1 MSIKITPHGYRADI
15 IVDSMEEARE
25 VLRELTPSAIGCFS
39 PSIPASSGL
48 ASESTAATAAGDIP
62 PVEDESPQVED
73 IDDTPRAPRRLK
85 SWNQEEEDQVKI
97 WIRKGMSVAEVAESL
112 GRTPSSVRNK
122 LLVLERE
129 RAACGLDPIRPKK
142 VAA

>member
-1 MSIKITPHGYRADI
+1 MSII
-15 IVDSMEEARE
+15 IATTAAEAAA
-25 VLRELTPSAIGCFS
+25 VVRELDGQSVTVTTTLDVSWA
-39 PSIPASSGL
+39 GL
-48 ASESTAATAAGDIP
+48 ATDTTAATAVGDTP
-62 PVEDESPQVED
+62 TVEDESPQVED

-142 VAA
+142 VTA

>member
-1 MSIKITPHGYRADI
+1 MSII
-15 IVDSMEEARE
+15 IATTAAEAAA
-25 VLRELTPSAIGCFS
+25 VVRELDGQSVTVTTTLDVSWAGM
-39 PSIPASSGL
+39 ATDT
-48 ASESTAATAAGDIP
+48 TAATAVGDTP
-62 PVEDESPQVED
+62 TVEDESPQVED
-73 IDDTPRAPRRLK
+73 IDDTPRAPHRLK

-142 VAA
+142 VTA

>member
-1 MSIKITPHGYRADI
+1 MSII
-15 IVDSMEEARE
+15 IATTAAEAAA
-25 VLRELTPSAIGCFS
+25 VVRELDEKPVTVTTTLDVSWAGM
-39 PSIPASSGL
+39 ATDT
-48 ASESTAATAAGDIP
+48 TAATAVGDTP
-62 PVEDESPQVED
+62 TVEDESPQVED

-142 VAA
+142 VTA

>member
-1 MSIKITPHGYRADI
+1 MSIIITTTAA
-15 IVDSMEEARE
+15 EAAA
-25 VLRELTPSAIGCFS
+25 VVRELDGQSVTVTTTLDVPWA
-39 PSIPASSGL
+39 GL
-48 ASESTAATAAGDIP
+48 ATDTTAATAVGDTP
-62 PVEDESPQVED
+62 TVEDDSPQVED

-122 LLVLERE
+122 LLVLEKE
-129 RAACGLDPIRPKK
+129 RANCGLDPIRPKK
-142 VAA
+142 VTA

>member
-1 MSIKITPHGYRADI
+1 MSII
-15 IVDSMEEARE
+15 IATTAAEAAA
-25 VLRELTPSAIGCFS
+25 VVRELDGQSVTVTTTLDLPWA
-39 PSIPASSGL
+39 GL
-48 ASESTAATAAGDIP
+48 ATDTTAATAVGDTLT
-62 PVEDESPQVED
+62 VEDESPQVED

-85 SWNQEEEDQVKI
+85 SWNQEEEDKVKI

-129 RAACGLDPIRPKK
+129 RTACGLDQIRPKK
-142 VAA
+142 VTA

>member
-1 MSIKITPHGYRADI
+1 MSII
-15 IVDSMEEARE
+15 IATTAAEAAAI
-25 VLRELTPSAIGCFS
+25 VRELDGQSVTVTTTLDVPWA
-39 PSIPASSGL
+39 GL
-48 ASESTAATAAGDIP
+48 STDTAAATAVGDTP
-62 PVEDESPQVED
+62 TVEDESPQVED

-85 SWNQEEEDQVKI
+85 SWNQEEEDQVKL

-129 RAACGLDPIRPKK
+129 RAACGLDLIRPKK
-142 VAA
+142 VTA

>member
-1 MSIKITPHGYRADI
+1 MSII
-15 IVDSMEEARE
+15 IATTAAEAAA
-25 VLRELTPSAIGCFS
+25 VVRELDGQSVTVTTTLDVPWA
-39 PSIPASSGL
+39 GL
-48 ASESTAATAAGDIP
+48 ATDNTAATAVGDTLT
-62 PVEDESPQVED
+62 VEDESMQVED

-129 RAACGLDPIRPKK
+129 RAACGLDQIRPKK
-142 VAA
+142 VTA